1 MPSLK
6 GNWPNSKA
14 DMGDFIDNYRDDE
27 KLIQARE
34 RAAERAGFW
43 RGANFG
49 FWLGLVAG
57 LAFGA
62 INHIRF

>member
-1 MPSLK
+1 
-6 GNWPNSKA
+6 
-14 DMGDFIDNYRDDE
+14 MGDFIDNYRDDE